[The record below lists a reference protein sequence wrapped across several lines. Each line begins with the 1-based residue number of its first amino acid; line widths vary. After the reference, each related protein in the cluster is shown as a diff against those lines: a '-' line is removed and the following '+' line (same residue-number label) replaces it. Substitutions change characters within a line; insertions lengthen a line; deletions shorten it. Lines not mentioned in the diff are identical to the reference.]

1 MLILT
6 LVAGEGIKQEESC
19 VDIVFVQAEPRLF
32 PFICGQD
39 RHVFVPFDALAIIGT
54 ISQRRVAMEVAGLA
68 IMDEAQRRT

>member
-1 MLILT
+1 MR
-6 LVAGEGIKQEESC
+6 GHGICPGGAPTQSL
-19 VDIVFVQAEPRLF
+19 DLF

-39 RHVFVPFDALAIIGT
+39 SHEFVPFDALAIIGT